1 MTLFL
6 ILAPFATF
14 ATLMMLTTVKIS
26 LVAAA
31 VVALGIFG
39 WDLVKGRSIK
49 LLSAGAVVLF
59 VALCS
64 YHLLATELSPT
75 TARLVVDQYR
85 RRNRSGI
92 DRNPASFLPC
102 NMRVSGVDAE
112 TRQQP
117 RFVRVNYILTW
128 AWSAAFVLMLA
139 VDVMTIYLPSIPLWI
154 CAAVAFVA
162 RNSATYFTQWYPKHV
177 RAAAAQALDKTAIAS

>member
-26 LVAAA
+26 LV
-31 VVALGIFG
+31 VSTIVACGILG
-39 WDLVKGRSIK
+39 WDLAKGRSIK
-49 LLSAGAVVLF
+49 MLSAGAVVLF
-59 VALCS
+59 AALCS
-64 YHLLATELSPT
+64 YHLLAKELSPT
-75 TARLVVDQYR
+75 TARLIVD
-85 RRNRSGI
+85 SGI
-92 DRNPASFLPC
+92 LAIALGSIAIRLPFTLQYARE
-102 NMRVSGVDAE
+102 RVAAE
-112 TRQQP
+112 IQQQP
-117 RFVRVNYILTW
+117 RFIRVNYILTW

-139 VDVMTIYLPSIPLWI
+139 VDLMTIYLPGIPLWI

-177 RAAAAQALDKTAIAS
+177 RAVVARQPDKPALAS